1 MATPYKMNTQQQQH
15 VMQQPQEVHQL
26 GPKDERHFSVHLY
39 VPQGDHV
46 PDKYCRRCGRQ
57 DTWQWR
63 RGPDGCSSCVLSCF
77 LFLLR
82 AFDPLRSPLF
92 SCSMHYSPSLSPSS
106 HAPTP
111 LAPTLSALS
120 FVRTQHIFFFA
131 ASPSVALCLFSC
143 AIKVVLTGIIA
154 ISHGHYC
161 GSLCNACGQR
171 YAKMVEREN
180 RNCVPY
186 PRQRISVG
194 ELIW

>member
-63 RGPDGCSSCVLSCF
+63 RGPDGCSS
-77 LFLLR
+77 
-82 AFDPLRSPLF
+82 
-92 SCSMHYSPSLSPSS
+92 
-106 HAPTP
+106 
-111 LAPTLSALS
+111 
-120 FVRTQHIFFFA
+120 
-131 ASPSVALCLFSC
+131 
-143 AIKVVLTGIIA
+143 
-154 ISHGHYC
+154 
-161 GSLCNACGQR
+161 LCNACGQR